1 MNDAIYALPVC
12 PKFSIGQKRVG
23 RALSKLV
30 KTGTHKDIRKE
41 SPC

>member
-1 MNDAIYALPVC
+1 MNDAISVLRVL
-12 PKFSIGQKRVG
+12 PKFSIGQKMVG
-23 RALSKLV
+23 RASSKLV